1 MISFSFLS
9 NTWGIN
15 QESSVNGQ
23 IQSLPTMFIYALFIV
38 KLFGT
43 LGGNIFEPET
53 TCVFKFLFCS
63 NFVKRTL
70 VDVFASLFDFYQLL
84 AKSFFDKPDTQ

>member
-23 IQSLPTMFIYALFIV
+23 IQPLPTMFIHALFIV

-43 LGGNIFEPET
+43 LGSNIFEPET
-53 TCVFKFLFCS
+53 TSCVFKFIF
-63 NFVKRTL
+63 
-70 VDVFASLFDFYQLL
+70 FAPTSL
-84 AKSFFDKPDTQ
+84 KEHW